1 MSSLNK
7 VFIIG
12 RVGRDPQVR
21 EAGSG
26 KVAGFSVATSRKYK
40 DSQGQLQEE
49 TEWHSIVCFGHSAEF
64 SEKWIRKGDEVFVEG
79 ALKTRQWKDKEGN
92 DRRAQE
98 IIAGNVQKLSW
109 EKSQQ
114 TSQAPSGYQ
123 DRQAKPTYED
133 DSDVPF

>member
-64 SEKWIRKGDEVFVEG
+64 SEKWIRKGDEV
-79 ALKTRQWKDKEGN
+79 KTRQWKDKEGN

-114 TSQAPSGYQ
+114 TAPSGYQ
-123 DRQAKPTYED
+123 DRQAKPAYED